1 MSAPDTIKIA
11 NIVVVRMTD
20 EQAIAQELKE
30 LGHTDIHCTNGTY
43 SYAAERIVPT
53 MLAGLQYINDKIAA
67 HGDVF
72 LIAVNSD
79 VSMNAIMD
87 QKQATQAERDAL
99 EDQYQRAMKV
109 AMPLAEQFPD
119 RVIAVVFYDKAT
131 PNDLY
136 DTLAAEALNL
146 ETLHKWGYG
155 TDPKAP
161 KIEGAENFNRV
172 LAYPLP
178 NDVKP
183 VCFGIT
189 AHADQADIIQV
200 VKLSEVEGPHG
211 KPYISAK
218 GKVLFPVP
226 VLLKEHAEDTA
237 ATAAPAPVPGAP
249 RVS

>member
-1 MSAPDTIKIA
+1 MSAPDTV
-11 NIVVVRMTD
+11 NISNVTVIRATD
-20 EQAIAQELKE
+20 EVTIAQELKA
-30 LGHTDIHCTNGTY
+30 LGHTDLHCTNGTY
-43 SYAAERIVPT
+43 SYAAERIIPT
-53 MLAGLQYINDKIAA
+53 MLAGFHYLHDKVAA
-67 HGDVF
+67 HGDAF

-87 QKQATQAERDAL
+87 QKQASQEERAAL

-109 AMPLAEQFPD
+109 AMPLSYQFPD
-119 RVIAVVFYDKAT
+119 RKIVVVFYDKGT

-183 VCFGIT
+183 VCYGIT
-189 AHADQADIIQV
+189 GHADQADIIQV
-200 VKLSEVEGPHG
+200 IKLSEVEGPHG
-211 KPYISAK
+211 KAYISAK
-218 GKVLFPVP
+218 GKVLFPVAA
-226 VLLKEHAEDTA
+226 LLEEHAEA
-237 ATAAPAPVPGAP
+237 ATGSAAAAPAPGAP

>member
-1 MSAPDTIKIA
+1 MSAPDTVNINNIA
-11 NIVVVRMTD
+11 VVRATD
-20 EQAIAQELKE
+20 EQAIAQELKA
-30 LGHTDIHCTNGTY
+30 LGHTDLHCTNGTY

-53 MLAGLQYINDKIAA
+53 MLAGFQFIDDKVATN
-67 HGDVF
+67 GDAF

-87 QKQATQAERDAL
+87 QKQAPQTERDAL
-99 EDQYQRAMKV
+99 EDQYQRALKV
-109 AMPLAEQFPD
+109 AMPLSDQFPD
-119 RVIAVVFYDKAT
+119 RTIVVVFYDKAT

-155 TDPKAP
+155 TDPNAP

-183 VCFGIT
+183 VCYGIT
-189 AHADQADIIQV
+189 GHADQADIIQV
-200 VKLSEVEGPHG
+200 VKLSEVEGLHG

-218 GKVLFPVP
+218 GKVLFPVAAF
-226 VLLKEHAEDTA
+226 LEEHAEA
-237 ATAAPAPVPGAP
+237 ATGSTAPAPVPGAP